1 MVSRPRAGS
10 AVMAG
15 VDWVPGMF
23 RSFIN
28 SSDGP
33 RRGRGRLGPAHGAC
47 SMGIRGHGGVQITAL
62 RLKKAV
68 PSPAAGVRL
77 ASIGAPERRAMSI
90 SPRPAPEATPWARG
104 L

>member
-15 VDWVPGMF
+15 VDWVPECSGL
-23 RSFIN
+23 
-28 SSDGP
+28 SSIAPMGP
-33 RRGRGRLGPAHGAC
+33 VADAGGWVQRMGPVQL
-47 SMGIRGHGGVQITAL
+47 GIRGHGGVQITAL

-90 SPRPAPEATPWARG
+90 SLRPAPEATPWARG